1 MKKFL
6 LAGVALSALLGGS
19 AGAADLARPAP
30 VHAPP
35 PVIVPLFTWTG
46 CYVGGNAGGIWA
58 RNDWNDRVFGD
69 FGNNTASGGLGG
81 LQGGCNYQVGAWV
94 FGIQGDYDWT
104 SINSTSAN
112 PALTALANAAFLPG
126 GFAFT
131 DQTQL
136 KSLGSVTGRVGYSW
150 DRLLIYGKGGG
161 AWLRSDFNV
170 QVAGVNAATTSNTQS
185 GWTVGVGGEYAFL
198 NWLTGFVEYDYYRF
212 NNGSSN
218 LLVCTPVVC
227 GGAAFNNLGVNTNVN
242 VVKAGLN
249 FKFGPGGF

>member
-58 RNDWNDRVFGD
+58 RNDWNDTVFGD

-104 SINSTSAN
+104 SINNTSAN

-150 DRLLIYGKGGG
+150 DRFLAYVKAGG
-161 AWLRSDFNV
+161 AWLQTSYTLQN
-170 QVAGVNAATTSNTQS
+170 AGVAIATASSTQS

-198 NWLTGFVEYDYYRF
+198 NWLTGFVEYDYYGF
-212 NNGSSN
+212 NNSN
-218 LLVCTPVVC
+218 SGALVCGAVAC
-227 GGAAFNNLGVNTNVN
+227 GVALTGTGIKENVN

-249 FKFGPGGF
+249 FKFGPGSF